1 MRKYALKSTGC
12 IPDKLKP
19 MNASISTEII
29 RFLREIGL
37 IVIERAITCATVLP
51 GISIDHGAMVV
62 DHAALLYPGD
72 LLHEAGHLAVVPPD
86 ARAAFHENVGD
97 DGGMEM
103 GAIAWSYAAAVHLRL
118 PLDVLFHD
126 DGYRGDARWM
136 REHFSTQRSLG
147 VPILT
152 WRGLT
157 DAASFPV
164 MRRWLTA

>member
-1 MRKYALKSTGC
+1 MTRS
-12 IPDKLKP
+12 P
-19 MNASISTEII
+19 TEII
-29 RFLREIGL
+29 LEFLREIGL
-37 IVIERAITCATVLP
+37 TVIERAVPTGGVLP
-51 GISIDHGAMVV
+51 GISIDHGALVV

-72 LLHEAGHLAVVPPD
+72 LLHEAGHLAVVPP
-86 ARAAFHENVGD
+86 AERAALTDNVGD

-103 GAIAWSYAAAVHLRL
+103 AAIAWSYAAAVHLGV

-126 DGYRGDARWM
+126 HGYRGDGSWL

-157 DAASFPV
+157 DAASFPL
-164 MRRWLTA
+164 MRQWLTAAAL